1 MTELYVIFSFLGHSH
16 RLLDTDHYKFRT
28 ILLNVNF
35 LSISDL
41 RFCLACAA
49 HFILHKWKHSW
60 LNRIYCLKKNCDHL
74 KPRNLFIITS
84 ISACLDRKEAETI
97 HACLALEF
105 HWEKCMAINLWGEVV
120 TICEPFQF
128 TYRLL

>member
-16 RLLDTDHYKFRT
+16 QQLLDTDHYKFRT

-49 HFILHKWKHSW
+49 HFILLEYGSIHDCTEFIVSK
-60 LNRIYCLKKNCDHL
+60 IT
-74 KPRNLFIITS
+74 RNLFIIIS
-84 ISACLDRKEAETI
+84 ISAFLDHKEAESI
-97 HACLALEF
+97 HACSALEF
-105 HWEKCMAINLWGEVV
+105 H
-120 TICEPFQF
+120 
-128 TYRLL
+128 